1 MPSSVTLYLVL
12 KAGSLTKLVVLARL
26 TGQRPHGICLSV
38 PRPPVLRLQACVVM
52 KDFYVML
59 GIWTHVLFFTQ
70 KMVLAPEPSP
80 QLS

>member
-1 MPSSVTLYLVL
+1 MPQASTFRDQRRKSDIFLCHSLPCF

-26 TGQRPHGICLSV
+26 AGQRPHGICLSV

-59 GIWTHVLFFTQ
+59 GIWTQIPFFT
-70 KMVLAPEPSP
+70 
-80 QLS
+80 